1 MIALVSIVFSMVLS
15 GVVSYYDSLEII
27 KNSTMVESEY
37 IRSGIEQQA
46 DYLSHISSAGYG
58 TGAQSVRVTLV
69 AWKTT
74 ATAPR
79 SPPRVRRARASRSA
93 NRRRSTCSR
102 TTTRCGWT
110 TGACCA
116 FRSA

>member
-69 AWKTT
+69 EADGSVSCDSV
-74 ATAPR
+74 ADVDSMVNPGDR
-79 SPPRVRRARASRSA
+79 P
-93 NRRRSTCSR
+93 
-102 TTTRCGWT
+102 
-110 TGACCA
+110 
-116 FRSA
+116 